1 MGFHLTTA
9 GTVHAGLAMAGILI
23 GLMQPV
29 VTAVGRLLIAR
40 YRRIA
45 APDRVSRDLAEPA

>member
-9 GTVHAGLAMAGILI
+9 GPVHAGPAMAGILI
-23 GLMQPV
+23 GLMQPI
-29 VTAVGRLLIAR
+29 VTVVGRLLIAR

-45 APDRVSRDLAEPA
+45 APNRASRDLAKPA